1 MFRKIS
7 CCLLAAVLLTVLAS
21 PACLRAERQRQAAD
35 APEFAFQAKAALLM
49 DTGSRQL
56 LYAENIHERVYPAS
70 ITKIMTMLLAMEAL
84 AAGKVNLQEMV
95 NVSEEAARLG
105 GTQLFLAPG
114 DRVSLQDLLIGA
126 GVGSAND
133 AAVALAEHL
142 SGTVEAF
149 VMEMNRKA
157 AALGMINSH
166 FVNPHGLHD
175 DNHYTTAYDIALMSL
190 ELMRHPQ
197 IHEWLTIW
205 MDEQF
210 LKGKIRKEGGVY
222 LSNSNRLIRYYQGA
236 DGLKTGY
243 TAPAGSCVAA
253 TAKRGETRLLAVM
266 MGAPERAVLF
276 DQTRK
281 LLDYGFA
288 NYVSLPVVHKGQV
301 VASLTVDK
309 GQQERVELVA
319 ADNLALLLRKGE
331 KAAFNR
337 KITVPER
344 MPAPLTAGREVG
356 YLLAEGKDGTELGR
370 VALVPAR
377 DVARASYLDFLR
389 RFLERWIRFGR

>member
-7 CCLLAAVLLTVLAS
+7 CCLLAAMLLTVLAS

-35 APEFAFQAKAALLM
+35 APEFAFLAKAALLM

-70 ITKIMTMLLAMEAL
+70 ITKVMTMLLAMEAL

-95 NVSEEAARLG
+95 NISEEAARLG
-105 GTQLFLAPG
+105 GAQLFLAPG
-114 DRVSLQDLLIGA
+114 DRVSVQDLLIGV

-142 SGTVEAF
+142 SGTGEAF
-149 VMEMNRKA
+149 VLEMNRKA
-157 AALGMINSH
+157 AALGMINSR

-175 DNHYTTAYDIALMSL
+175 DSHYTTAYDIALMSL
-190 ELMRHPQ
+190 ELLRHPK

-210 LKGKIRKEGGVY
+210 LKGKIRKQEGVF
-222 LSNSNRLIRYYQGA
+222 LSNSNRLIRFYQGA

-243 TAPAGSCVAA
+243 TAAAGSCVAA

-266 MGAPERAVLF
+266 MGAPERSVLF

-288 NYVSLPVVHKGQV
+288 NYVSLPVVHKGQA
-301 VASLTVDK
+301 VASLAVDK
-309 GQQERVELVA
+309 GQQESVELVA

-344 MPAPLTAGREVG
+344 LPAPLFAGREVG
-356 YLLAEGKDGTELGR
+356 FLLAEGKDGTELGR

-377 DVARASYLDFLR
+377 DVARASYFDFLR